1 MPHSPLS
8 GFKVDDWEQM
18 RDVNFK
24 RVLYG
29 IAAVLPHMKA
39 QRSGHIEI
47 AVSPAETVYTSGNC
61 LIVPD

>member
-1 MPHSPLS
+1 
-8 GFKVDDWEQM
+8 VDDWEQM